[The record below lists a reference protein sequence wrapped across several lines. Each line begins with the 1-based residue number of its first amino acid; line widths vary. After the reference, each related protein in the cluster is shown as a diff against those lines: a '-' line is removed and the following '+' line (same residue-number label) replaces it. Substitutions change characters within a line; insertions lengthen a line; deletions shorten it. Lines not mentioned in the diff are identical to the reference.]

1 MKMRNKPPLLMQVI
15 CGLVTLLMAACN
27 SKLPASPTLAPSP
40 PLETVLPGEDELTAL
55 LKRMVDQEKR
65 ATGMVIGMIAPNE
78 KVIVGYGKLNEDG
91 DRAPDASSLFE
102 IGSISKVFI
111 GTLLAD
117 AVRRGEVHPDDP
129 ASLYLPATVKLPQ
142 WDGVPITLLDLA
154 THTSGLPRELSGRP
168 TQDLTPGAWVQAM
181 YEFLSNCELTHKP
194 GTKYV
199 YSNIGMT
206 LLAHILARRTGIPYE
221 RLLAER
227 VLQPLGMM
235 RTGFEP
241 ARNLLPHLATGH
253 NSVLHPVDTYEYS
266 MLDHVYV
273 GGMISSAEDML
284 KFASAVMGLEP
295 STLLPAFQDAVQ
307 PQRFAWSGKTGL
319 AWLIEQGTY
328 PIVHHSG
335 QTSGMHAYLG
345 FDPQRKIGVVVLAN
359 AAVPM
364 DDIGPHLLYP
374 SRYALETHQPRAI
387 PTSFSVA
394 PDVLA
399 SYAGDYEFD
408 GLRITIVLDGDQ
420 LIMVVPDQ
428 ESFTMIPDSEA
439 HFLLEEYEAT
449 VRFLTAGG
457 QVSGFVLD
465 QAAASQI
472 YTFMKVGL
480 IE

>member
-1 MKMRNKPPLLMQVI
+1 
-15 CGLVTLLMAACN
+15 
-27 SKLPASPTLAPSP
+27 
-40 PLETVLPGEDELTAL
+40 
-55 LKRMVDQEKR
+55 
-65 ATGMVIGMIAPNE
+65 
-78 KVIVGYGKLNEDG
+78 
-91 DRAPDASSLFE
+91 
-102 IGSISKVFI
+102 
-111 GTLLAD
+111 
-117 AVRRGEVHPDDP
+117 
-129 ASLYLPATVKLPQ
+129 
-142 WDGVPITLLDLA
+142 
-154 THTSGLPRELSGRP
+154 
-168 TQDLTPGAWVQAM
+168 
-181 YEFLSNCELTHKP
+181 
-194 GTKYV
+194 
-199 YSNIGMT
+199 
-206 LLAHILARRTGIPYE
+206 
-221 RLLAER
+221 
-227 VLQPLGMM
+227 
-235 RTGFEP
+235 
-241 ARNLLPHLATGH
+241 
-253 NSVLHPVDTYEYS
+253 
-266 MLDHVYV
+266 
-273 GGMISSAEDML
+273 
-284 KFASAVMGLEP
+284 
-295 STLLPAFQDAVQ
+295 
-307 PQRFAWSGKTGL
+307 
-319 AWLIEQGTY
+319 
-328 PIVHHSG
+328 
-335 QTSGMHAYLG
+335 MHAYLG